1 MHRPLNYLKLI
12 AKAVQMRVNY
22 GDSERVSNLTF
33 PDAYKG
39 RERGLK
45 YHSINYGV
53 IIRITLRILN
63 SLNLIAKDYSLC
75 TPIIYACTVIYLLS
89 VRVYTAILI

>member
-1 MHRPLNYLKLI
+1 MHRPLNYLKLR
-12 AKAVQMRVNY
+12 QMRVNY

-63 SLNLIAKDYSLC
+63 SLNLIAKDYSLN
-75 TPIIYACTVIYLLS
+75 
-89 VRVYTAILI
+89 LIAKDY

>member
-1 MHRPLNYLKLI
+1 MISRCLNYMHRPLNYLKLR
-12 AKAVQMRVNY
+12 QMRVNY

-75 TPIIYACTVIYLLS
+75 TICGI
-89 VRVYTAILI
+89 

>member
-1 MHRPLNYLKLI
+1 
-12 AKAVQMRVNY
+12 MRVNY

-33 PDAYKG
+33 PEPSAYKG

-63 SLNLIAKDYSLC
+63 SLNLIAKDYSLN
-75 TPIIYACTVIYLLS
+75 
-89 VRVYTAILI
+89 LIAKDY